1 VGQGFRRRKRD
12 RGAAAAEFAIVA
24 PVLLLLVFGIIDF
37 GRMASVRVSL
47 TGAARAGAQAEAIPG
62 ADPLDAAN
70 AVFPGGGLTGS
81 GSACPATP
89 APGATARYT
98 VQYQFEFFTPVG
110 LMLGVGP
117 GPHTM
122 QATGVVPCRA

>member
-1 VGQGFRRRKRD
+1 MSQGFRCRKRD

-37 GRMASVRVSL
+37 GRMASVRISL
-47 TGAARAGAQAEAIPG
+47 TAAARAGAQAEAIPG
-62 ADPLDAAN
+62 ANPLSAAN

-81 GSACPATP
+81 GSACPANP
-89 APGATARYT
+89 SPGSTATYT
-98 VQYQFEFFTPVG
+98 VRYNFIFYTPVG
-110 LMLGVGP
+110 VMLGSGS